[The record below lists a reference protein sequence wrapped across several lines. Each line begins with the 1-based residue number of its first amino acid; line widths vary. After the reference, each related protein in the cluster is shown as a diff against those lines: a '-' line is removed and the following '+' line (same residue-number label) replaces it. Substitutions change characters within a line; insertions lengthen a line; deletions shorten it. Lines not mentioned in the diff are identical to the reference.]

1 MAPRLRLGQTA
12 VSNKHMCAS
21 LVRRGE
27 YPLYG
32 FVWLLSF
39 IRLYWSSNGIVI
51 PEVKLL
57 ELPVSVWL
65 GPIMKCCVRLG

>member
-1 MAPRLRLGQTA
+1 MDL
-12 VSNKHMCAS
+12 
-21 LVRRGE
+21 
-27 YPLYG
+27 
-32 FVWLLSF
+32 WLLSF

-65 GPIMKCCVRLG
+65 GPIIHHEMLLREANLGK